1 MLKEQRRNFT
11 IRLSEKEEE
20 MMKVSADA
28 NRLNPSEY
36 VRELILHGGTVDRTF
51 ATDYMCKQ
59 NSIVFTKY
67 TFHI

>member
-1 MLKEQRRNFT
+1 
-11 IRLSEKEEE
+11 

-28 NRLNPSEY
+28 NRLKPSEY